1 MAVIN
6 LVARR
11 LVTMLVT
18 IALVSVLIF
27 ALTQLLPG
35 DVAQMVLGQYAT
47 PEKLAALREQMGLN
61 APAHVQY
68 LDWAGGLL
76 RGDFGQSL
84 VWERDIEALL
94 LYRLRNSLFLA
105 GFAFLGVTLLGI
117 TFGIIAA
124 VRPGSRL
131 DRAVTAVS
139 YVGVS
144 MPEFVSG
151 TLLLFLFAGYV
162 LNIFPATLSAGF
174 VEPWQDPGGFLM
186 QLVLPGITAMLVV
199 LAYAMRMTRS
209 NMLEVLDKP
218 YVRTARLKGL
228 PERTVVVRHAL
239 KNAMMPTVTLLSI
252 NVGWLVG
259 GLVITEQVF
268 AYPGLGDLVVD
279 AIQKRDVPLI
289 QGAALI
295 ISLVY
300 VAANFTA
307 DLVYMWLNPKVR
319 TG

>member
-1 MAVIN
+1 MPILG
-6 LVARR
+6 LVVQR
-11 LVTMLVT
+11 LATMVLT
-18 IALVSVLIF
+18 IFLVSILIF

-35 DVAQMVLGQYAT
+35 DVAQMILGQYAT
-47 PEKLAALREQMGLN
+47 PEKLEALRAQMGLN
-61 APAHVQY
+61 QPPHLQY

-76 RGDFGQSL
+76 QGDFGQSL

-94 LYRLRNSLFLA
+94 FYRMRNSLFLA
-105 GFAFLGVTLLGI
+105 GFAFVGFAGLGI
-117 TFGIIAA
+117 LFGIIAS
-124 VRPGSRL
+124 VKPGSIL
-131 DRAVTAVS
+131 DRAVTVVS
-139 YVGVS
+139 YIGVS

-174 VEPWQDPGGFLM
+174 VEPWQDPIEFLG
-186 QLVLPGITAMLVV
+186 QLILPGITAMLVI

-209 NMLEVLDKP
+209 NMIEVLEKP
-218 YVRTARLKGL
+218 YIRTARLKGL
-228 PERTVVVRHAL
+228 RERTVVRRHAL
-239 KNAMMPTVTLLSI
+239 KNAMMPTVTLLAI

-259 GLVITEQVF
+259 GLVVTEQVF

-279 AIQKRDVPLI
+279 AIAKRDVPLI
-289 QGAALI
+289 QGAALLV
-295 ISLVY
+295 SLIY
-300 VAANFTA
+300 VVANFAA